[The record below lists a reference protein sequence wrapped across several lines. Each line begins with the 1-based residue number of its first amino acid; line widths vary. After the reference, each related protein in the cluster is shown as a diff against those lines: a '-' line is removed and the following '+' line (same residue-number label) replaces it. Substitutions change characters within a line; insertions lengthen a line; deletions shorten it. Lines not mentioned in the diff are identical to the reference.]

1 MRQLLALN
9 LTFNYVSS
17 LSISLYDIVIEFNV
31 IFIHPWIS
39 LWRWCF
45 FKCNIDFVF
54 EIEGVFNIWQDFD
67 HGVKY
72 SRDRRFIIF
81 VSFYITWIKTVHEVL
96 EIWKYCSKRLQ
107 INFWLA
113 WTVCNT
119 SIYAHLPAWL
129 ALRVDQFDVVLYY
142 HQYICINQQQKP
154 SLSWK
159 DEY

>member
-1 MRQLLALN
+1 MFRAWASLFMIFLLN
-9 LTFNYVSS
+9 LTLSSYILEFHFEDDASVSVT
-17 LSISLYDIVIEFNV
+17 LISFLKLRGFL
-31 IFIHPWIS
+31 IS
-39 LWRWCF
+39 DKILITECS
-45 FKCNIDFVF
+45 
-54 EIEGVFNIWQDFD
+54 
-67 HGVKY
+67 

-81 VSFYITWIKTVHEVL
+81 VSFYIKWIKTVHEVL

-129 ALRVDQFDVVLYY
+129 ARRVDLFDVVLYY
-142 HQYICINQQQKP
+142 HQYICINQQQKQ
-154 SLSWK
+154 SWSWK

>member
-1 MRQLLALN
+1 MFRARASLFMILLLN
-9 LTFNYVSS
+9 LTLSSYILEFHFEDDAS
-17 LSISLYDIVIEFNV
+17 LSVTLISFLKLRGVL
-31 IFIHPWIS
+31 IS
-39 LWRWCF
+39 DKILITEWS
-45 FKCNIDFVF
+45 
-54 EIEGVFNIWQDFD
+54 
-67 HGVKY
+67 

-81 VSFYITWIKTVHEVL
+81 VSFYIKWIKTVHEVL

-129 ALRVDQFDVVLYY
+129 ALRVDLFDVVLYY
-142 HQYICINQQQKP
+142 HQYTSICINQQQKQ
-154 SLSWK
+154 SWSWK

>member
-1 MRQLLALN
+1 MFRAWASLFMILLLN
-9 LTFNYVSS
+9 LTLSSYILEFHFEDDAS
-17 LSISLYDIVIEFNV
+17 LSVTLISFLKLRGFL
-31 IFIHPWIS
+31 IS
-39 LWRWCF
+39 DKILITEWS
-45 FKCNIDFVF
+45 
-54 EIEGVFNIWQDFD
+54 
-67 HGVKY
+67 

-129 ALRVDQFDVVLYY
+129 ALRVDLFDVVLYY
-142 HQYICINQQQKP
+142 HQYICKNQQQKP
-154 SLSWK
+154 RLSWK
-159 DEY
+159 DEN